1 MSCLPDTFS
10 EKDARLFQTLD
21 FPIYIDATRTPNW
34 SPSLPTDFP
43 TLINAETEAQS
54 CVGGDVG
61 CNGSPAI
68 ASPANGWTGPN
79 DATFPHT
86 GKHEPTTVSFPSQ
99 HYAGSRSTQRCRL
112 KKIQTGTNVCSWLL
126 LFPPHHCLLML
137 MSIVLSSQV
146 KFFLRHQVNSWIMK
160 FGNVWELRIVALELQ
175 SFNYLSAYASLI
187 ASKLNEVIFLSERG
201 HLFMDREQ
209 WVKNEC

>member
-1 MSCLPDTFS
+1 MFARWLQSSNSVQETYYVIMDVVPCLSDSFS

-86 GKHEPTTVSFPSQ
+86 GKHTRTTVLTVSFRSQ
-99 HYAGSRSTQRCRL
+99 HYSGPRSTRHCML
-112 KKIQTGTNVCSWLL
+112 KTIQTGTNVCSLLL
-126 LFPPHHCLLML
+126 LFAPHLC
-137 MSIVLSSQV
+137 
-146 KFFLRHQVNSWIMK
+146 
-160 FGNVWELRIVALELQ
+160 
-175 SFNYLSAYASLI
+175 
-187 ASKLNEVIFLSERG
+187 
-201 HLFMDREQ
+201 
-209 WVKNEC
+209 